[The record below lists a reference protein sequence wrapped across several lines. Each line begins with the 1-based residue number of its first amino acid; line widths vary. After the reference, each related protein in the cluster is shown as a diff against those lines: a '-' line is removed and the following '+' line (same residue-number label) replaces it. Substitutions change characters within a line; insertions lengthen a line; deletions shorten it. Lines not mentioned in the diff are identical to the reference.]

1 MNELTIFIFDAE
13 EGMELSRD
21 VILNDG
27 SVLLTKGTILNL
39 DLISRISGHHI
50 LEISVYDKT
59 KTDSATDNRT
69 ISRISA
75 VDEAKEAAK
84 AADDENTKYYETVR
98 NSEEFKTFEEHY
110 NEHIDNFKDDLKK
123 LISSDDEVDTK
134 SLVKNTI
141 DIVAESNN
149 SLQLFDMLH
158 AMRDVDDLTYVH
170 SMNVALIASVIGKWM
185 GYNQEKIKVL
195 TLAGLMHDIGKPC
208 CSSTDQNGIIHFYGH
223 HRESCKI
230 AVDLMH
236 RLRMDNDTIREV
248 SILVENHDVRVEPSL
263 PAVKRMMARTGEV
276 LFEKLLILQTAD
288 NMAKNLEHFPEKKN
302 RIDASMQIYKQILAE
317 RQPYLVSHLAVN
329 GKELIRLGYRPGREI
344 GDVLRK
350 LIDEVII
357 DANLNNRDYLL
368 KEARIL
374 KKSNSKNGSQR

>member
-27 SVLLTKGTILNL
+27 SVLLTKGTVLNL

-59 KTDSATDNRT
+59 AADSAIDNRT
-69 ISRISA
+69 ISSISA

-110 NEHIDNFKDDLKK
+110 NEHIDTFKDDLKK

-141 DIVAESNN
+141 NIVAESNN

-195 TLAGLMHDIGKPC
+195 TLAGLMHDIGKLLIPEKILNKPGNLTDNEYEIMKKHVNLGYEQVKNKFMPMSVKEAILLHHEKC
-208 CSSTDQNGIIHFYGH
+208 DGTGYPFGLKSDKIPETAKIIAIADVYDAMTAARVYRGSMCPFDVIKIMEDESFSKYDPNVLLPFINHVVSSYLHTN
-223 HRESCKI
+223 
-230 AVDLMH
+230 V
-236 RLRMDNDTIREV
+236 RLSDGRI
-248 SILVENHDVRVEPSL
+248 
-263 PAVKRMMARTGEV
+263 GEV
-276 LFEKLLILQTAD
+276 VLI
-288 NMAKNLEHFPEKKN
+288 NSN
-302 RIDASMQIYKQILAE
+302 RLSRPSIMCDGEFIDLSKRPDLSINAIL
-317 RQPYLVSHLAVN
+317 
-329 GKELIRLGYRPGREI
+329 
-344 GDVLRK
+344 
-350 LIDEVII
+350 
-357 DANLNNRDYLL
+357 
-368 KEARIL
+368 
-374 KKSNSKNGSQR
+374 

>member
-27 SVLLTKGTILNL
+27 SVLLTKGTVLNL

-59 KTDSATDNRT
+59 EADSAIDNRT
-69 ISRISA
+69 ISSISA
-75 VDEAKEAAK
+75 VDGAKEAAK

-110 NEHIDNFKDDLKK
+110 NEHIDTFKDDLKK
-123 LISSDDEVDTK
+123 LISSDDEVNTK

-195 TLAGLMHDIGKPC
+195 TLAGLMHDIGKLLIPEKILNKPGNLTDNEYEIMKKHVNLGYEQVKNKFMPMSVKEAILLHHEKC
-208 CSSTDQNGIIHFYGH
+208 DGTGYPFGLKSDKIPETAKIIAIADVYDAMTSARVYRGALCPFEVIDTMYKDAFTKFEPEYILPFLKNVASSYIN
-223 HRESCKI
+223 
-230 AVDLMH
+230 
-236 RLRMDNDTIREV
+236 N
-248 SILVENHDVRVEPSL
+248 DVRLSDGRIGKVVLINENALSL
-263 PAVKRMMARTGEV
+263 PIVQCEDEFIDLSKTRGLTVSA
-276 LFEKLLILQTAD
+276 IL
-288 NMAKNLEHFPEKKN
+288 
-302 RIDASMQIYKQILAE
+302 
-317 RQPYLVSHLAVN
+317 
-329 GKELIRLGYRPGREI
+329 
-344 GDVLRK
+344 
-350 LIDEVII
+350 
-357 DANLNNRDYLL
+357 
-368 KEARIL
+368 
-374 KKSNSKNGSQR
+374 

>member
-27 SVLLTKGTILNL
+27 SVLLTKGTVLNL

-59 KTDSATDNRT
+59 EADSAIDNRT
-69 ISRISA
+69 ISSISA
-75 VDEAKEAAK
+75 VDGAKEAAK

-110 NEHIDNFKDDLKK
+110 NEHIDTFKDDLKK
-123 LISSDDEVDTK
+123 LISSDDEVNTK

-170 SMNVALIASVIGKWM
+170 SMNVALIASVIGKWI

-329 GKELIRLGYRPGREI
+329 GKDLIRLGYRPGREI

>member
-1 MNELTIFIFDAE
+1 MSELTIFIFDAE

-27 SVLLTKGTILNL
+27 SILLTKGTVLNL

-59 KTDSATDNRT
+59 EADSAIDNRT
-69 ISRISA
+69 ISSISA
-75 VDEAKEAAK
+75 VDGAKEAAK

-195 TLAGLMHDIGKPC
+195 TLAGLMHDIGK
-208 CSSTDQNGIIHFYGH
+208 
-223 HRESCKI
+223 
-230 AVDLMH
+230 
-236 RLRMDNDTIREV
+236 
-248 SILVENHDVRVEPSL
+248 
-263 PAVKRMMARTGEV
+263 
-276 LFEKLLILQTAD
+276 LLI
-288 NMAKNLEHFPEKKN
+288 P
-302 RIDASMQIYKQILAE
+302 
-317 RQPYLVSHLAVN
+317 
-329 GKELIRLGYRPGREI
+329 
-344 GDVLRK
+344 
-350 LIDEVII
+350 
-357 DANLNNRDYLL
+357 
-368 KEARIL
+368 
-374 KKSNSKNGSQR
+374 

>member
-27 SVLLTKGTILNL
+27 SVLLTKGTVLNL

-59 KTDSATDNRT
+59 AADSAIDNRT
-69 ISRISA
+69 ISSISA

-110 NEHIDNFKDDLKK
+110 NEHIDTFKDDLKK

-170 SMNVALIASVIGKWM
+170 SMNVALIAS
-185 GYNQEKIKVL
+185 EKILNKPGNL
-195 TLAGLMHDIGKPC
+195 TDNEYEIMKKHVNLGYEQVKNKFMPMSVKEAILLHHEKCDGTGYPFGLKSDKIPETAKIIAIADVYDAMT
-208 CSSTDQNGIIHFYGH
+208 SSRIYRAPICPFEVVRLMYEDAFTKFDPVFAIPFLKNVASSYIH
-223 HRESCKI
+223 
-230 AVDLMH
+230 
-236 RLRMDNDTIREV
+236 T
-248 SILVENHDVRVEPSL
+248 DVRLSDGRVGKVILINDSALHKP
-263 PAVKRMMARTGEV
+263 VVQVDGEYID
-276 LFEKLLILQTAD
+276 LSKKKDLNITALL
-288 NMAKNLEHFPEKKN
+288 
-302 RIDASMQIYKQILAE
+302 
-317 RQPYLVSHLAVN
+317 
-329 GKELIRLGYRPGREI
+329 
-344 GDVLRK
+344 
-350 LIDEVII
+350 
-357 DANLNNRDYLL
+357 
-368 KEARIL
+368 
-374 KKSNSKNGSQR
+374 